1 MEKPKSTHGP
11 VVVIGGANI
20 DIQGKSLAP
29 FRPKDSNPGTVEKA
43 AGGVGRNIA
52 ESCVR
57 LGLKVR
63 LVTVFGSDADG
74 HWLEKDCKAK
84 GIDTALSLHWEGS
97 SPIYLCTLDSDGSL
111 VAAIADME
119 AMESLVPG
127 ALEGLRDDLD
137 EAACIVVDTNI
148 PRESLEWLCARYG
161 RTKGL
166 VRGEGREGRGRCQ
179 KYQIGLSGPLLFL
192 DPVSEIKA
200 LKAEGLTGEFHCI
213 KPNWAEARALTGLFT
228 PSEPPVAAFPNPEAL
243 WQRMADAGRLP
254 GEMYVSLGPGG
265 IYYYGEEEEGR
276 LPLPPEDQRPKV
288 RNRSGA
294 GDAALAALVW
304 ASLEN
309 FRPRRKAAYAIAA
322 ALLAAASSSP
332 APESLNKGTLVS
344 LAERIAAREHE

>member
-1 MEKPKSTHGP
+1 MEKSKFTHGP
-11 VVVIGGANI
+11 VVVIGGSNI
-20 DIQGKSLAP
+20 DIQGQSFAP
-29 FRPKDSNPGTVEKA
+29 FRPKDSNPGTIEKA

-74 HWLEKDCKAK
+74 HWLEKDCRTK

-97 SPIYLCTLDSDGSL
+97 SPSYLCTLDSDGSL
-111 VAAIADME
+111 VAAIADMK

-127 ALEGLRDDLD
+127 ALECLKDDLD

-161 RTKGL
+161 RTRGL
-166 VRGEGREGRGRCQ
+166 ARAVGGDRESQ
-179 KYQIGLSGPLLFL
+179 KSQIGISGPLLFL
-192 DPVSEIKA
+192 DPVSETKA

-213 KPNWAEARALTGLFT
+213 KPNWAEARVLAGL
-228 PSEPPVAAFPNPEAL
+228 SASLEVAGTASPEPEAL
-243 WQRMADAGRLP
+243 RLRMAGAGRLP
-254 GEMYVSLGPGG
+254 GEVYTSLGSGG

-309 FRPRRKAAYAIAA
+309 FRPRRKAAYAMAA

-332 APESLNKGTLVS
+332 APESLNKGTLDS
-344 LAERIAAREHE
+344 LAERIAAREHK